1 MYYILPYD
9 QTPTS
14 SPESTGNETVYGAPG
29 DVSNRNDLR
38 NNGVISDGSL
48 RRFTEGRRI
57 PLEGDINIG
66 SEAGRVGYDD
76 DLELF
81 PLHPDGNLKSNLRE
95 HD

>member
-1 MYYILPYD
+1 M
-9 QTPTS
+9 
-14 SPESTGNETVYGAPG
+14 
-29 DVSNRNDLR
+29 R

-76 DLELF
+76 ELELF
-81 PLHPDGNLKSNLRE
+81 PLHPDGNLEIKIKGRRLGGMVNYNNACNIY
-95 HD
+95 